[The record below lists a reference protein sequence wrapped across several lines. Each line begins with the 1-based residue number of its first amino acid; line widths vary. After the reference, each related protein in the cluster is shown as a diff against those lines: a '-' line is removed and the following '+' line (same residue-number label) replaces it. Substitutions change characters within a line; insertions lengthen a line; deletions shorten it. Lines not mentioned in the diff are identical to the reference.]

1 MQLQGVIEN
10 VSTKNGMGKNGPWT
24 MYSMQVN
31 GEWYGCGF
39 KPIQAGKNDYVS
51 FDFEQSGNYKNAK
64 NVQVVAAPAGAAQ
77 QAPSAS
83 PAQAAGSAPVSKR
96 DVSIQYQSSRK
107 DAIQTLDLLLKN
119 EAISLPAKKADKF
132 DAALALLDEI
142 TARFYLRLEDVIDEG
157 GVSVEDLVPNTENS

>member
-24 MYSMQVN
+24 MYSMQVS

-39 KPIQAGKNDYVS
+39 KALQARQGDYVS
-51 FDFEQSGNYKNAK
+51 FDFEQSGNFKNAK
-64 NVQVVAAPAGAAQ
+64 NVKVVAPPAGGQQPAA
-77 QAPSAS
+77 APQ
-83 PAQAAGSAPVSKR
+83 AQAQGVSVVNKR

-107 DAIQTLDLLLKN
+107 DAIQVLDLLIKHD
-119 EAISLPAKKADKF
+119 AVSLPAKKADKF
-132 DAALALLDEI
+132 DAALALLDEL

-157 GVSVEDLVPNTENS
+157 GVSVEDLVPSTEAG